1 MVHTF
6 SRGRDECVGGFFLCL
21 QFRGLIPYYVFVVT
35 NEVIL
40 SYVTVV
46 WTIGWKCTVGI
57 EQMDRLKNFLTTKS
71 FLFVLLFVFTCSGSG
86 TSSWLFFVE
95 VHAADDELPRWC
107 FRLLITLLSIDD
119 NCDECGDD
127 DQLLTLVSWERL
139 DEKKY
144 GQYNKFGEKR
154 RNPKQRNKQ

>member
-1 MVHTF
+1 MEAH
-6 SRGRDECVGGFFLCL
+6 
-21 QFRGLIPYYVFVVT
+21 
-35 NEVIL
+35 
-40 SYVTVV
+40 
-46 WTIGWKCTVGI
+46 GWYRIDGSF
-57 EQMDRLKNFLTTKS
+57 EEFLTTKS

-127 DQLLTLVSWERL
+127 D
-139 DEKKY
+139 
-144 GQYNKFGEKR
+144 
-154 RNPKQRNKQ
+154 